1 MDRFFSHLKQPFTS
15 VWLSIGFVIGCV
27 ITVFYYQTLVFTLF
41 TLLIVIAGTY
51 FKPFL
56 PVMLGFI
63 CGILAVWLHFLCFYS
78 IYSQNLSGNQPK
90 LITLVVQEII
100 SQRES
105 TYLKATITSPKNF
118 TLFKPPKVLVS
129 INTEHRIKE
138 GSTVTTWLRLTKY
151 RSQKNVFGFDK
162 ERSAFSQRILFK
174 GKQVG
179 SAIQVS
185 NTSAPSLIYK
195 YRRYIQSIYEDTHM
209 SWLYYAL
216 MTGDKSLMSYDDK
229 QTLQVF
235 GISHLLAISGLH
247 IGLIFSIGYFACKYT
262 LRVFIRTIKQS
273 INLSIIY
280 SFVGFCLAFCYV
292 YLSDFL
298 VSASRALI
306 MLACILVVYYTS
318 KQALRWRAL
327 LFALTLILA
336 IDPFSL
342 LNPGLYLSFTAVG
355 LIFILVKNMSH
366 AKLTLSGFLKGLIIL
381 QCTLFVGLLPLS
393 LFFFHGVSV
402 VGVLVNLIAVPLV
415 SFIVMPLLFVVSILN
430 MALDMTLILSFFDSL
445 IRVCFEALLL
455 IPVEVR
461 WFDAP
466 VIALPMLLATYLSSL
481 LLLVLPKGKIIS
493 VLPICIAFID
503 SVLTVKP
510 NWQFTVFDVGHGT
523 MVLITK
529 DKKGFV
535 YDLGPIYFNRFTR
548 VHSTLK
554 PYLDI
559 NGITV
564 THTVISHDDK
574 DHSGGVEEWLKL
586 GYENTFNIT
595 QPAGIESACSEQKII
610 FYNLLIT
617 MTHKKGN
624 HYSDNDNSCIVHIS
638 DGIHSLLLPGDITKL
653 REHELIAD
661 NAELKSTVLM
671 SPHHGSKTSSS
682 KAFIEAVSPEVVIHS
697 AAFQGQW
704 NLPHKEVVERYK
716 VINAEQYSTG
726 EYGQIIVSFYQDS
739 YEIDSARAQSAWFLK
754 D

>member
-1 MDRFFSHLKQPFTS
+1 
-15 VWLSIGFVIGCV
+15 VWFSIGFVIGCV

-41 TLLIVIAGTY
+41 TLLIVIASAY

-56 PVMLGFI
+56 PVLLGFI

-78 IYSQNLSGNQPK
+78 ISAQNLDGNQPK
-90 LITLVVQEII
+90 LVTFVVQEII

-105 TYLKATITSPKNF
+105 TYLKARVINPTNLTMFKSPK
-118 TLFKPPKVLVS
+118 LLVS
-129 INTEHRIKE
+129 VKTQFPIKV
-138 GSTVTTWLRLTKY
+138 GSTITTWLRLTKY
-151 RSQKNVFGFDK
+151 RSQKNMFGFDK

-174 GKQVG
+174 AKQVG

-185 NTSAPSLIYK
+185 NVTSPSLIYK
-195 YRRYIQSIYEDTHM
+195 YRRYIQKIYGDTHM

-216 MTGDKSLMSYDDK
+216 MTGDKSLMSYEDK

-247 IGLIFSIGYFACKYT
+247 IGLIFSIGFFVCKYIMWGC
-262 LRVFIRTIKQS
+262 IRAVQQS
-273 INLSIIY
+273 LNLSIIY
-280 SFVGFCLAFCYV
+280 SLTGFCFALTYV

-306 MLACILVVYYTS
+306 MLACILVVYYLS
-318 KQALRWRAL
+318 KQALRWRFL
-327 LFALTLILA
+327 LFALSIILA
-336 IDPFSL
+336 INPFSL

-355 LIFILVKNMSH
+355 VIFILVKKMSH
-366 AKLTLSGFLKGLIIL
+366 AKLTLSLFFKGLVTL
-381 QCTLFVGLLPLS
+381 QCALFIGLLPLT

-402 VGVLVNLIAVPLV
+402 IGVLVNLIAVPLI
-415 SFIVMPLLFVVSILN
+415 SFIVMPSLFVISMFSV
-430 MALDMTLILSFFDSL
+430 ALDMTLILSFFDSL
-445 IRVCFEALLL
+445 IRFCFDALLL
-455 IPVEVR
+455 IPVGVR

-466 VIALPMLLATYLSSL
+466 IITLPVLLTIYLSAF
-481 LLLVLPKGKIIS
+481 LLLVLPKGKVIS
-493 VLPICIAFID
+493 CLPICISFID
-503 SVLTVKP
+503 AYFVDKP
-510 NWQFTVFDVGHGT
+510 LWEFTVFDVGHGT
-523 MVLITK
+523 MVLITR

-548 VHSTLK
+548 IHSTLK

-559 NGITV
+559 NKITV

-574 DHSGGVEEWLKL
+574 DHSGGAEEWLKL
-586 GYENTFNIT
+586 GYEDTFNIT
-595 QPAGIESACSEQKII
+595 QPAGIESACNEQKIN

-617 MTHKKGN
+617 MTHKKGS
-624 HYSDNDNSCIVHIS
+624 HYSDNDNSCIIHIS

-661 NAELKSTVLM
+661 KAELKSTVLM

-682 KAFIEAVSPEVVIHS
+682 QAFIEAVSPEVVIHS

-716 VINAEQYSTG
+716 VMNTKQYSTG
-726 EYGQIIVSFYQDS
+726 IHGQISVKFYENS
-739 YEIDSARAQSAWFLK
+739 YQIHSARTQSAWFLK